1 MSTVKFK
8 RLPAHYAA
16 WLMPLILSVMMSGI
30 VSFIATLK
38 HVGPV
43 EGLVLRWLEAWEI
56 SWLIAFPTLLLVL
69 PVVRRIVSVLVEPV
83 PPTS

>member
-8 RLPAHYAA
+8 RLPAHYAS
-16 WLMPLILSVMMSGI
+16 WLMPLILSVTMSGI

-38 HVGPV
+38 HVGAV
-43 EGLVLRWLEAWEI
+43 DGLMLSWLEAWEI

-69 PVVRRIVSVLVEPV
+69 PVVRRIVSVLVEPT
-83 PPTS
+83 PPAS